1 MFSRKP
7 EKVSP
12 KIEGEH
18 TLKVKLPEGSTAR
31 SKKLIAKQK
40 QAAASA
46 VGRLKCYHNLCL
58 LTPPPPHPPNQ
69 GRARPAK
76 SNVVQAPRA
85 RSHSIVTQK
94 TSKRLLAV

>member
-7 EKVSP
+7 EKVNP
-12 KIEGEH
+12 KTEEQ

-46 VGRLKCYHNLCL
+46 VGRLKCYHNFIVF
-58 LTPPPPHPPNQ
+58 TDTRIPPAPP
-69 GRARPAK
+69 K
-76 SNVVQAPRA
+76 
-85 RSHSIVTQK
+85 
-94 TSKRLLAV
+94 

>member
-12 KIEGEH
+12 KIEGEQ

-40 QAAASA
+40 QVAASA
-46 VGRLKCYHNLCL
+46 VGRLKCHHNLCS
-58 LTPPPPHPPNQ
+58 LTPPPPPFPSKQ
-69 GRARPAK
+69 DSPG
-76 SNVVQAPRA
+76 S
-85 RSHSIVTQK
+85 SIEFEDPL
-94 TSKRLLAV
+94 SGLSGLLI

>member
-12 KIEGEH
+12 KTEEQ
-18 TLKVKLPEGSTAR
+18 TLKVKLPEGSTVR

-46 VGRLKCYHNLCL
+46 VGRLKCY
-58 LTPPPPHPPNQ
+58 
-69 GRARPAK
+69 PA
-76 SNVVQAPRA
+76 
-85 RSHSIVTQK
+85 
-94 TSKRLLAV
+94 

>member
-12 KIEGEH
+12 KIEGEQ

-31 SKKLIAKQK
+31 SKKLIARQK
-40 QAAASA
+40 QVAASA

-58 LTPPPPHPPNQ
+58 LTPPPPFPSKQDSP
-69 GRARPAK
+69 G
-76 SNVVQAPRA
+76 S
-85 RSHSIVTQK
+85 SIEFEDPL
-94 TSKRLLAV
+94 SGLSGLLI

>member
-46 VGRLKCYHNLCL
+46 VGRLKCYHNFIVFTD
-58 LTPPPPHPPNQ
+58 TPPPPPLTQVNKKQDFP
-69 GRARPAK
+69 G
-76 SNVVQAPRA
+76 S
-85 RSHSIVTQK
+85 SIEFEDPL
-94 TSKRLLAV
+94 SGLSGLLT

>member
-12 KIEGEH
+12 KTEGEH

-46 VGRLKCYHNLCL
+46 VGRLKCYHNFIMFTDTPIPP
-58 LTPPPPHPPNQ
+58 TPP
-69 GRARPAK
+69 
-76 SNVVQAPRA
+76 
-85 RSHSIVTQK
+85 RSGKHDFSGSSLELEDPLSSLI
-94 TSKRLLAV
+94 R

>member
-12 KIEGEH
+12 KIEGEQ

-40 QAAASA
+40 QVAASA

-58 LTPPPPHPPNQ
+58 LTPPPPPFPSKQ
-69 GRARPAK
+69 DSPG
-76 SNVVQAPRA
+76 S
-85 RSHSIVTQK
+85 SIEFEDPL
-94 TSKRLLAV
+94 SGLSGLLI

>member
-12 KIEGEH
+12 KTEEQ

-40 QAAASA
+40 QVAASA
-46 VGRLKCYHNLCL
+46 VGRLKCY
-58 LTPPPPHPPNQ
+58 
-69 GRARPAK
+69 PA
-76 SNVVQAPRA
+76 
-85 RSHSIVTQK
+85 
-94 TSKRLLAV
+94 